1 MSTRSDSSQE
11 GLNESH
17 INDTERSKWFWR
29 WKWSDDT
36 GFRVAVMK
44 RMECECIA
52 TGDTQVNSLNDFS
65 WTYRRHWRWIGSVN
79 PKDGWCDGPMVIW
92 PVNGTTQPG
101 SDAERKCHVQEQLA
115 TSKVFSSFLPNF
127 HQSLL
132 TSTSLFLSSLRRIT
146 YACSIICP
154 SGKPVTMF

>member
-1 MSTRSDSSQE
+1 MSTRSDPSQE

-17 INDTERSKWFWR
+17 INDMERSKWFWR
-29 WKWSDDT
+29 WKQSDNT

-44 RMECECIA
+44 EWSMNVLQWVRHRWIIWM
-52 TGDTQVNSLNDFS
+52 NSLEHISD
-65 WTYRRHWRWIGSVN
+65 TDDGLVALT
-79 PKDGWCDGPMVIW
+79 PKMDGVMDQWWW

-101 SDAERKCHVQEQLA
+101 MDVEGKCHVQERLA
-115 TSKVFSSFLPNF
+115 TNKYFSRFLPNSP
-127 HQSLL
+127 QSLL

-154 SGKPVTMF
+154 SGEPVAIF